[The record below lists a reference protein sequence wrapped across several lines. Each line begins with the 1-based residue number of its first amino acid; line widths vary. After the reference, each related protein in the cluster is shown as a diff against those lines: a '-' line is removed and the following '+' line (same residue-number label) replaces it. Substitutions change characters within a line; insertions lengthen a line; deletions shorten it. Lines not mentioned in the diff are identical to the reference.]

1 MESKDFDSIP
11 EDKLWDE
18 YKKNRDPK
26 LREHF
31 ILKYNSMVKFVAG
44 KIAVGM
50 PSSVEFDDLVGYGV
64 FGLLDAIEKYDSSKK
79 VKFST
84 YAVARIR
91 GAIFDELRSI
101 DWVPRSIRQK
111 AREIEETIASLEGK
125 LGRTPTNEEIAKTM
139 NMSLEDYNQLLI
151 RVSATT
157 LLSLADT
164 RYRSDDSDKLSLGDS
179 IEAPSSMNP
188 DVVVEREAVKKIIID
203 AICQLPEREK
213 QVLIMYYYESM
224 TLREIGEVLHVTE
237 SRVSQIHSS
246 ANLKLR
252 SKLSGVIK
260 TSL

>member
-1 MESKDFDSIP
+1 MEQKDFDSIP
-11 EDKLWDE
+11 EDDLWKE
-18 YKKNRDPK
+18 YKKTHNQK
-26 LREHF
+26 LREYF
-31 ILKYNSMVKFVAG
+31 ILKYASMVKYVAG

-84 YAVARIR
+84 YAVSRIR

-111 AREIEETIASLEGK
+111 AREIEETIANIEGK
-125 LGRTPTNEEIAKTM
+125 LGRSATNDEIANAM
-139 NMSLEDYNQLLI
+139 NMNIDDYNQLLLK
-151 RVSATT
+151 VSSTT

-164 RYRSDDSDKLSLGDS
+164 RYKGGDSDKLSLGDS

-188 DVVVEREAVKKIIID
+188 DVEVERKAVKKIVMD
-203 AICQLPEREK
+203 AIYQLPEREK

-224 TLREIGEVLHVTE
+224 TLREIGEVLNVTE
-237 SRVSQIHSS
+237 SRVSQIHTS
-246 ANLKLR
+246 ASLKLK
-252 SKLSGVIK
+252 SKLSTVIK